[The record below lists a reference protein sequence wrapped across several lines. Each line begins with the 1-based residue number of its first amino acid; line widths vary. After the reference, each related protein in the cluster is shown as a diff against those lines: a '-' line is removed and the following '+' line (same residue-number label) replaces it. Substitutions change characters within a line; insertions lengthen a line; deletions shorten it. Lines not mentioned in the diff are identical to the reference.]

1 MNLRRVTNLELTE
14 NENDDLL
21 ADSHT
26 ILNRWK
32 TYFSQILNAHDS
44 DVRETEIHTAEPLV
58 PEPNSFEVE
67 IAIEKPERCKL
78 PGIH

>member
-1 MNLRRVTNLELTE
+1 
-14 NENDDLL
+14 
-21 ADSHT
+21 
-26 ILNRWK
+26 LNRWK